1 MLTDLHS
8 VHCPEGQ
15 PSPSVQLLQLISAS
29 SKAQQQ
35 SDLEHHVHWSRH
47 LLAYIR
53 KVTGAQLLIGDS
65 AMTYNP
71 HYQFFVPPHT
81 NDRQLGASTTW
92 PQVPA
97 LLLLDSFVPSARSA
111 LLHQAATH
119 APGVWI
125 LRKTTP
131 KDVDAD
137 LPDLLHQR
145 AQLCIELPGKC
156 RVVHK
161 DRCWAEAQ
169 WDTFPAHFKTQL
181 WHTSGPP
188 PPGPSCGNRC
198 K

>member
-1 MLTDLHS
+1 MLIDL
-8 VHCPEGQ
+8 HCPEGQ

-53 KVTGAQLLIGDS
+53 KVTGAQLLIGAS

-71 HYQFFVPPHT
+71 HYQFFVSPHT

-125 LRKTTP
+125 LRKITP

-145 AQLCIELPGKC
+145 AQLCIKLPGKC

-161 DRCWAEAQ
+161 DWC
-169 WDTFPAHFKTQL
+169 
-181 WHTSGPP
+181 
-188 PPGPSCGNRC
+188 
-198 K
+198 